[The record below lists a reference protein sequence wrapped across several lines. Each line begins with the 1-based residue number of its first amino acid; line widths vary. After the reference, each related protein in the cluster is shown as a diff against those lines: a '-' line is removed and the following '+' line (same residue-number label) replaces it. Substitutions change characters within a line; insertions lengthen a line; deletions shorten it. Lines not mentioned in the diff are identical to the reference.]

1 MALVLVLLT
10 NLLKAGLLC
19 QKLEEVPPKVD
30 AELVKVFM
38 IFFQHCLQQTAE
50 KTRACNM
57 QYVTTKHESLP
68 GQPSRRMGS
77 TRCACY
83 LRTAASETLS
93 SKLNRLSVMRSS
105 SGKGRC
111 NSGTSRSPKK
121 SRSARTDAPAN
132 GAGASPAMLFPAAEA
147 EAFAVGSVR
156 GGLEAHAVCRCFQAR
171 RVEVSPCGCA
181 RSCWPLANWRTR
193 GGKGPKSP
201 MRSCQ
206 TPELRQ
212 RSLQKLPL
220 TRERAF
226 RPMECSSQLC
236 RDGFGDHYSFCHRKV
251 RADCNLQYTRMCTAP
266 CAMQRL
272 CHY

>member
-1 MALVLVLLT
+1 MAFLLHSCLTSLELGAAGHVALVLVLLT
-10 NLLKAGLLC
+10 HLLKAGLLC

-57 QYVTTKHESLP
+57 QYVTTNGHLCLP

-77 TRCACY
+77 TLCACY

-132 GAGASPAMLFPAAEA
+132 GAGASTAMLFPAAEA
-147 EAFAVGSVR
+147 EAFAVGAVS
-156 GGLEAHAVCRCFQAR
+156 GGPEAHAVCRCFQTR

-181 RSCWPLANWRTR
+181 HSCLAS
-193 GGKGPKSP
+193 G
-201 MRSCQ
+201 
-206 TPELRQ
+206 EL
-212 RSLQKLPL
+212 
-220 TRERAF
+220 
-226 RPMECSSQLC
+226 
-236 RDGFGDHYSFCHRKV
+236 
-251 RADCNLQYTRMCTAP
+251 ADQGR
-266 CAMQRL
+266 
-272 CHY
+272 